1 MDVWNLSERR
11 AAILAILQEL
21 CRHERV
27 PATVLA
33 RIEQLYTEGHDFAA
47 ERLAGLAIWYGAGSA
62 ETLATLFEHLGIL
75 LRELR
80 VLATAVEKAEVLQAW
95 TLVAASP
102 SEFFRHCGLSSSA
115 FADRLRYVL
124 GRLPPEAPTTL
135 VERGREMRRIVGLLA
150 GQRDVVPGST
160 GTSGGTIEPA
170 AVILHTI
177 DAAATRVANEFL
189 ALGRQ
194 LWQVRLWQEWQKVA
208 PSYPAFL
215 EDWLGLG
222 TALGS
227 RLSAVWQ
234 TFADLDA
241 RRPPLRRLEL
251 LITLAARSASE
262 PQRAPRKEVAHGA
275 HA

>member
-1 MDVWNLSERR
+1 MDVWNLGERR
-11 AAILAILQEL
+11 AAMLSVLQEL
-21 CRHERV
+21 CRQERV

-62 ETLATLFEHLGIL
+62 ETLATLFEHLGML

-102 SEFFRHCGLSSSA
+102 AEFFCHCGLSSSA
-115 FADRLRYVL
+115 FADRLRHVL
-124 GRLPPEAPTTL
+124 GSLPPEAPTTL

-150 GQRDVVPGST
+150 GQRDVSPGSVR
-160 GTSGGTIEPA
+160 TSDGTIEPA

-177 DAAATRVANEFL
+177 DAAATRAANEFL
-189 ALGRQ
+189 VLGRQ

-208 PSYPAFL
+208 PSYAAFL
-215 EDWLGLG
+215 EDWLGVG

-234 TFADLDA
+234 TFTDLDPH
-241 RRPPLRRLEL
+241 RPPLRRLEL
-251 LITLAARSASE
+251 VVTLAARSRSE
-262 PQRAPRKEVAHGA
+262 PPRARRKEVTHGA
-275 HA
+275 R